1 MSRVGRKRTQRGYLS
16 REVKDISGRIATSEQ
31 PHRRTLPASLRLS
44 EKAATALGR
53 LNLMGSISDEQ
64 HEAGQRFQVTV
75 GEYRASIGAPGNG
88 ARGGGYAC
96 APRWDGERMVC
107 LAAACECR
115 RRLEVYLGAMRALQD
130 TGLRSSGAVRLVAIL
145 DLEPDPLVSVA
156 ELRAGLTALV
166 GFYGLDRRGREGR
179 PCV

>member
-1 MSRVGRKRTQRGYLS
+1 LS
-16 REVKDISGRIATSEQ
+16 REVKDLSGRLATSEQ

-53 LNLMGSISDEQ
+53 ANLTGKITDEQ

-115 RRLEVYLGAMRALQD
+115 RRWEAFDGAMRM
-130 TGLRSSGAVRLVAIL
+130 LRAAGEVASAAVRWVVICGGEL
-145 DLEPDPLVSVA
+145 DPLASVDR
-156 ELRAGLTALV
+156 LRAGLTALV
-166 GFYGLDRRGREGR
+166 GFYGLDRRRT
-179 PCV
+179 P

>member
-1 MSRVGRKRTQRGYLS
+1 MSRAGRKRTQRGYLS
-16 REVKDISGRIATSEQ
+16 REVKDLSGRIATSEQ

-44 EKAATALGR
+44 EKAATPLGR
-53 LNLMGSISDEQ
+53 ANLVGLITDAQ

-107 LAAACECR
+107 LVAVCECR
-115 RRLEVYLGAMRALQD
+115 RRWEAFDGAMRM
-130 TGLRSSGAVRLVAIL
+130 LRAAGEVASAAVRWVVICGGEL
-145 DLEPDPLVSVA
+145 DPLASVDR
-156 ELRAGLTALV
+156 LRAGLTALV
-166 GFYGLDRRGREGR
+166 GFYGLDRRRA
-179 PCV
+179 

>member
-1 MSRVGRKRTQRGYLS
+1 LS

-53 LNLMGSISDEQ
+53 ANLVGLISDEQ

-88 ARGGGYAC
+88 AHGGGYAC
-96 APRWDGERMVC
+96 APRWDAELGSMVC

-115 RRLEVYLGAMRALQD
+115 RRWEAFDGAARALW
-130 TGLRSSGAVRLVAIL
+130 SAGAAASTMVRWVAVL
-145 DLEPDPLVSVA
+145 GEEPGPMVSW
-156 ELRAGLTALV
+156 LRAGLTALV

>member
-1 MSRVGRKRTQRGYLS
+1 LS
-16 REVKDISGRIATSEQ
+16 KEVKDISGRLATSEQ

-44 EKAATALGR
+44 EKAATPLGR
-53 LNLMGSISDEQ
+53 ANLTGKITDEQ

-88 ARGGGYAC
+88 AHGSGYGC

-115 RRLEVYLGAMRALQD
+115 RRWEAFDGATRALWGAGAAASTMVRWVAVLGEEPGAMVD
-130 TGLRSSGAVRLVAIL
+130 W
-145 DLEPDPLVSVA
+145 
-156 ELRAGLTALV
+156 LRAGLEALV
-166 GFYGLDRRGREGR
+166 GFYGLDRRRA
-179 PCV
+179 

>member
-1 MSRVGRKRTQRGYLS
+1 LS
-16 REVKDISGRIATSEQ
+16 REVKDISGRLATSEQ

-53 LNLMGSISDEQ
+53 ANLVGLITDEQ

-96 APRWDGERMVC
+96 APRWDAERGRRVC
-107 LAAACECR
+107 LAAVCECR
-115 RRLEVYLGAMRALQD
+115 RRWEAFEGAARALWNAGHAAAAAVRWVAVLGEEPGAMVD
-130 TGLRSSGAVRLVAIL
+130 W
-145 DLEPDPLVSVA
+145 
-156 ELRAGLTALV
+156 LRAGLAALV
-166 GFYGLDRRGREGR
+166 GFYGLDRRRT
-179 PCV
+179 P